1 MHVEVSETIKERLFE
16 YLDSHRNELTTFL
29 CKLIELKPVNPGIP
43 GKGQELAA
51 QEWIREQMVGIGF
64 DKVDFWAED
73 SAKRRPNVV
82 GTIRGVTG
90 GRSLIFNGHVDVVPV
105 YEAQLP
111 RWSRNPWKAEVS
123 DGKVWGRGA
132 SDMLGGIA
140 SMIFAAKAVKD
151 IGVKLKGDL
160 YVESVSGEESNE
172 GGKIGTVA
180 TVQRGYRA
188 PLAIIGEPTK
198 GEIQTVTCGTFLF
211 EMTVP
216 GKEIHTAQKNVT
228 AYPQRYGVPHGSLVG
243 VDAIGKTI
251 KYLTAFQEMERNWVF
266 RWRHPILGGGGQPV
280 PRDQEGVGVFTITPT
295 LIEGG
300 TYPASLAG
308 YCKVTSQVYYPSWM
322 RGPEVWAEVK
332 KVIQSISLTDDW
344 LRDHPPKLLID
355 KSIEGTDDYMPQWQP
370 NEVAMDNEGV
380 KATANAWEEAT
391 GEQTII
397 SGFKAVCDVT
407 YFGNEGIPAIIFGP
421 GDFSRGVHGP
431 DECISIDDM
440 VKCCKTYAAL
450 ALDWCGIA

>member
-1 MHVEVSETIKERLFE
+1 
-16 YLDSHRNELTTFL
+16 
-29 CKLIELKPVNPGIP
+29 
-43 GKGQELAA
+43 
-51 QEWIREQMVGIGF
+51 
-64 DKVDFWAED
+64 
-73 SAKRRPNVV
+73 
-82 GTIRGVTG
+82 
-90 GRSLIFNGHVDVVPV
+90 
-105 YEAQLP
+105 
-111 RWSRNPWKAEVS
+111 
-123 DGKVWGRGA
+123 
-132 SDMLGGIA
+132 
-140 SMIFAAKAVKD
+140 
-151 IGVKLKGDL
+151 
-160 YVESVSGEESNE
+160 
-172 GGKIGTVA
+172 
-180 TVQRGYRA
+180 
-188 PLAIIGEPTK
+188 
-198 GEIQTVTCGTFLF
+198 
-211 EMTVP
+211 MTVP